1 MRQVALESV
10 LNPNSRSPSPQPVPH
25 VEEQRALRNE
35 TIAAF
40 RHAVEEDDEDD
51 GLFVPREKT
60 KDEREREEEEYQSFL
75 KREVGQDLAEL
86 VTVDADMV
94 LGEESFEQKDGESK
108 KNKNKKKDDKKSK
121 AKSASKT
128 KHEADQ
134 EFLLKCVNWHLLLSF
149 FYFPHLEL
157 GSATSSTV
165 VGLTDQLTECLHT
178 RKSPPH
184 LKGKARRHKKHRL

>member
-86 VTVDADMV
+86 VTVDADMA
-94 LGEESFEQKDGESK
+94 LGEASFEQKDGESK
-108 KNKNKKKDDKKSK
+108 KNKNKKKDNKTSK

-149 FYFPHLEL
+149 FLF
-157 GSATSSTV
+157 
-165 VGLTDQLTECLHT
+165 C
-178 RKSPPH
+178 SP
-184 LKGKARRHKKHRL
+184 